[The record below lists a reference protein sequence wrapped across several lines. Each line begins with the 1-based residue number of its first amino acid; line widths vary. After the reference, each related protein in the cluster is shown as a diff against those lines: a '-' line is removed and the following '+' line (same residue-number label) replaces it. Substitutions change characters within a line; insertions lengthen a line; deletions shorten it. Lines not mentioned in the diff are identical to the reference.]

1 VTAHNAHGELPIHAL
16 CVSQQPSVEAV
27 NYLAE
32 TYPESLKELTRDGDL
47 PVIVAW
53 KSIASDEVI

>member
-1 VTAHNAHGELPIHAL
+1 M
-16 CVSQQPSVEAV
+16 SVEAV